1 MRRAT
6 ALALL
11 FATTLSAQTAPPIYG
26 FKDSAKQHAL
36 EKRFDEKLSRDNLR
50 DWMKRLTAR
59 PHHLGS
65 AYGKENAEFI
75 ASLFRSWGYETQLE
89 RFDVLFPT
97 PKTRVV
103 ELLAPERYTAKLQ
116 EPALSEDATSG
127 QADEILPPF
136 NAYSI
141 DGDVTG
147 ELVYVNY
154 GVPKDYE
161 VLARNGIDVKGKIVI
176 ARYGG
181 SWRGIKPKVAAEH
194 GAIGC
199 LIYSDPRDDGW
210 YAGDVYPKGAYRS
223 EQSVQRGS
231 VADMPVYSGD
241 PLTPGVGAT
250 PDAKRL
256 DIKQAPTLTKI
267 PVLPISYG
275 DALPLLRALGGPIA
289 PEQWRGGLPL
299 TYHLGAGPARVH
311 LKVEFDWKLV
321 PAYDVIARLRG
332 SELPDQWIVR
342 GNHHDAWV
350 HGANDPV
357 SGLVAMMEEARA
369 IGELARSGARPRRT
383 LVYAA
388 WDGEEQ
394 GLLGSTEWVE
404 THLAEL
410 REHAVA
416 YINSDSSDRGFL
428 EAAGSH
434 TLERFVT
441 EVARDVEDPE
451 RSVSVLERLR
461 ARQLVEADSVK
472 ERKELRDR
480 KHLRLGA
487 LGSGSD
493 YTPFLQ
499 HAGIAS
505 LNIGYGGEGEYG
517 VYHSAYDSFDHYTRF
532 ADPKFDYGLTQ
543 AKTTGRMMLRL
554 ANADTL
560 PFEASTLA
568 ATVARY
574 VDDLA
579 KLEETTREETE
590 DQNALLRDMELA
602 ADPTKPFVAPKQ
614 KSDVPH
620 LELTPLRN
628 ASERLKKAAEK
639 FDSTES
645 RDNRTLMRLERALT
659 RDEGLPQR
667 PWYRHHVYAP
677 GLYTGYGVKTLPAV
691 REAIELRQWGE
702 ANVQAVVLADVL
714 DSYTRLLDPQGAP
727 KPSPLYEEIA
737 AADAALFGA
746 FNAHDL
752 PQLMSFFTKDV
763 EFYHDMGGQQTYAQ
777 LEQGFGS
784 MFARNDGQRR
794 DLVPGSLKVYP
805 MGKDGAIEI
814 GSHRFCHVENG
825 KDDCGVFQ
833 FSHVWRKID
842 GRWVITRV
850 LSYNH

>member
-1 MRRAT
+1 MRRVT

-11 FATTLSAQTAPPIYG
+11 FTTAGLFAQPSAPPIYG
-26 FKDSAKQHAL
+26 FRDAAREHAL
-36 EKRFDEKLSRDNLR
+36 EKRLDEQLDRANLR
-50 DWMKRLTAR
+50 NWMKRLTAR

-75 ASLFRSWGYETQLE
+75 ASQFRSWGYDTSIE

-97 PKTRVV
+97 PKTRLV
-103 ELLAPERYTAKLQ
+103 ELLSPERFVAKLN
-116 EPALSEDATSG
+116 EPALAEDATSN
-127 QADEILPPF
+127 QAGEILPPF
-136 NAYSI
+136 NAYSV

-161 VLARNGIDVKGKIVI
+161 VLERNGIDVRGKIVI

-210 YAGDVYPKGAYRS
+210 FEGEPYPKGGFRS

-231 VADMPVYSGD
+231 VADMPVFPGD
-241 PLTPGVGAT
+241 PLTPGTGAT
-250 PDAKRL
+250 ANARRL
-256 DIKQAPTLTKI
+256 DRNSAPTLTKI

-275 DALPLLRALGGPIA
+275 DALPLLRALGGPVA
-289 PEQWRGGLPL
+289 PESWRGGLPL

-311 LKVEFDWKLV
+311 LKVEFDWNIV

-332 SELPDQWIVR
+332 TDLADQWILR

-350 HGANDPV
+350 HGAADPV

-369 IGELARSGARPRRT
+369 VGALAKSGWRPRRT

-416 YINSDSSDRGFL
+416 YINSDSYDRGFL
-428 EAAGSH
+428 EASGSH

-441 EVARDVEDPE
+441 EVARDVEDPQ
-451 RSVSVLERLR
+451 RRVTVLARLR
-461 ARQLVEADSVK
+461 AKQLVDADTAA
-472 ERKELRDR
+472 ERKELRER
-480 KHLRLGA
+480 PLLRLGA

-499 HAGIAS
+499 HAGIAA
-505 LNIGYGGEGEYG
+505 LNIGYGGEGDYG

-532 ADPKFDYGLTQ
+532 VDPKFDYGIAQ
-543 AKTTGRMMLRL
+543 ARTTGRMMLRL
-554 ANADTL
+554 ANADFL

-568 ATVARY
+568 ATVSRY
-574 VDDLA
+574 LEDLVRLA
-579 KLEETTREETE
+579 ETMREETE
-590 DQNALLRDMELA
+590 DRNRLLREGILELA
-602 ADPTKPFVAPKQ
+602 ADPADPFVAPKE
-614 KSDVPH
+614 KDPVPH
-620 LELTPLRN
+620 LELAPLRN
-628 ASERLKKAAEK
+628 AVERLKKSATA
-639 FDSTES
+639 FDNKPE
-645 RDNRTLMRLERALT
+645 RDDRVVMRLERALT
-659 RDEGLPQR
+659 REEGLPQR

-691 REAIELRQWGE
+691 REAIEMRKWDE
-702 ANVQAVVLADVL
+702 ANEQIVVLAKVIEG
-714 DSYTRLLDPQGAP
+714 YARLL
-727 KPSPLYEEIA
+727 E
-737 AADAALFGA
+737 
-746 FNAHDL
+746 
-752 PQLMSFFTKDV
+752 
-763 EFYHDMGGQQTYAQ
+763 
-777 LEQGFGS
+777 
-784 MFARNDGQRR
+784 
-794 DLVPGSLKVYP
+794 
-805 MGKDGAIEI
+805 
-814 GSHRFCHVENG
+814 
-825 KDDCGVFQ
+825 
-833 FSHVWRKID
+833 
-842 GRWVITRV
+842 
-850 LSYNH
+850 

>member
-1 MRRAT
+1 MRRLIA
-6 ALALL
+6 AALL
-11 FATTLSAQTAPPIYG
+11 LTTTTLTAQPAPAPIYG

-36 EKRFDEKLSRDNLR
+36 EKQFDAKLNRDNLR
-50 DWMKRLTAR
+50 TWMKRMTAR

-65 AYGKENAEFI
+65 AFGKENAEFM
-75 ASLFRSWGYETQLE
+75 ASLFKSWGYETTIE

-103 ELLAPERYTAKLQ
+103 ELLAPERYTAKLM
-116 EPALSEDATSG
+116 EPALKEDTTSN
-127 QADEILPPF
+127 QADEILPPY

-147 ELVYVNY
+147 DLVYVNH

-161 VLARNGIDVKGKIVI
+161 VLAQNGVDVKGKIVL

-199 LIYSDPRDDGW
+199 IIYSDPRDDG
-210 YAGDVYPKGAYRS
+210 YFQGDVYPGGAYRS
-223 EQSVQRGS
+223 EHGAQRGS

-250 PDAKRL
+250 KDAKRL
-256 DIKQAPTLTKI
+256 DRDAATTLTKI

-275 DALPLLRALGGPIA
+275 DALPLLRNLGGPRV
-289 PEQWRGGLPL
+289 PEEWRGALPL
-299 TYHLGAGPARVH
+299 TYHMGPGPARVH
-311 LKVEFDWKLV
+311 LKVEFDWNLA

-332 SELPDQWIVR
+332 TDLADQWILR

-357 SGLVAMMEEARA
+357 SGMVALLEEARA
-369 IGELARSGARPRRT
+369 IGELAKSGWRPRRT

-404 THLAEL
+404 AHLAEL
-410 REHAVA
+410 REHAVL
-416 YINSDSSDRGFL
+416 YLNSDSNDRGFL

-441 EVARDVEDPE
+441 EVARDVEDPQ
-451 RSVSVLERLR
+451 RDVPVLERWR
-461 ARQLVEADSVK
+461 ARQLAEAEDAA
-472 ERKELRDR
+472 ERKEIRERSLIRLR
-480 KHLRLGA
+480 A

-505 LNIGYGGEGEYG
+505 LNISYGGEGEYG

-532 ADPKFDYGLTQ
+532 GDPTFAYGIVQ

-554 ANADTL
+554 ANADFL

-568 ATVARY
+568 STASKYLDEVTK
-574 VDDLA
+574 LA
-579 KLEETTREETE
+579 EKTRGEIEERNR
-590 DQNALLRDMELA
+590 QLRDRTMELA
-602 ADPTKPFVAPKQ
+602 ADPTKPFIAPPALPAG
-614 KSDVPH
+614 PH
-620 LELTPLRN
+620 LEFAPLRN
-628 ASERLKKAAEK
+628 ALDRLQKSAEAY
-639 FDSTES
+639 DRGDS
-645 RDNRTLMRLERALT
+645 RDDRIAMRLERALT

-677 GLYTGYGVKTLPAV
+677 GLYTGYGVKTFPAV
-691 REAIELRQWGE
+691 REAIELRKWDE
-702 ANVQAVVLADVL
+702 ANAQIVVLAKVIEG
-714 DSYTRLLDPQGAP
+714 YAKLL
-727 KPSPLYEEIA
+727 E
-737 AADAALFGA
+737 
-746 FNAHDL
+746 
-752 PQLMSFFTKDV
+752 
-763 EFYHDMGGQQTYAQ
+763 
-777 LEQGFGS
+777 
-784 MFARNDGQRR
+784 
-794 DLVPGSLKVYP
+794 
-805 MGKDGAIEI
+805 
-814 GSHRFCHVENG
+814 
-825 KDDCGVFQ
+825 
-833 FSHVWRKID
+833 
-842 GRWVITRV
+842 
-850 LSYNH
+850 